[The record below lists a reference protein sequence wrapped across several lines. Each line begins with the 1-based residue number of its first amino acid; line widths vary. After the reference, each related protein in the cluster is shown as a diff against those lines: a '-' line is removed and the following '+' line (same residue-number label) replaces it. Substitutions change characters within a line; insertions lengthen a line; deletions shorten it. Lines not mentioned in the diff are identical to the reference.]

1 MKATITSWDLA
12 AAVIIIGFIL
22 IGIWAR
28 KQLLQSGIWLLL

>member
-22 IGIWAR
+22 IGIWALTKR
-28 KQLLQSGIWLLL
+28 IGTQDER